1 MKKLISLTFLL
12 FLLCNISYG
21 QTEIKIA
28 ILDFPTEK
36 GVLNKE
42 EAAEF
47 TNEFVKKFEKSEK
60 IKAIAGEELH
70 STIKKL
76 KLPKTKFTAKQLK
89 RLSDSLGIDYVLETE
104 IRQIVEDKY
113 EMKGSSQTEGDTTHY
128 YKNKLWE
135 FTELDRKIILTGSYL
150 LNIYIIDVRDGS
162 VKYVVK
168 EKIGTSGTINNLS
181 EKVSVKIEMKPI
193 EVHKIANSLYIYPD
207 DIGPMGIEAAY
218 QMCRDLNTKKM
229 YGFSDWRPP
238 TLDEIQLMAS
248 CKNLK
253 LNLKNYSYILN
264 RTHHVFNPV
273 EYKETFMRDNKDVLL
288 RDSKGLHYDDYYT
301 VTYKD
306 KGEFGVM
313 WGLFYFRPVRGGFP
327 AN

>member
-36 GVLNKE
+36 GALNKE

-47 TNEFVKKFEKSEK
+47 TNEFVKKFEKNDK

-76 KLPKTKFTAKQLK
+76 KLPKTKFTAKQFK
-89 RLSDSLGIDYVLETE
+89 RLRDSLGIDYVLETE
-104 IRQIVEDKY
+104 IRQIVEHKY
-113 EMKGSSQTEGDTTHY
+113 EITGRRT
-128 YKNKLWE
+128 
-135 FTELDRKIILTGSYL
+135 ILTGLYF
-150 LNIYIIDVRDGS
+150 LNTYIIDTRDGS
-162 VKYVVK
+162 VKYLVK
-168 EKIGTSGTINNLS
+168 EKLDEKNRTIDNLL
-181 EKVSVKIEMKPI
+181 EKVSFKIEMKPI
-193 EVHKIANSLYIYPD
+193 DVHKIANSLYVYPED
-207 DIGPMGIEAAY
+207 MGPLEIEEAY
-218 QMCRDLNTKKM
+218 QMCRDLNAKKM

-248 CKNLK
+248 CESLRW
-253 LNLKNYSYILN
+253 NLKNDTYILSE
-264 RTHHVFNPV
+264 THQVFNPI
-273 EYKETFMRDNKDVLL
+273 EYKETFMKD
-288 RDSKGLHYDDYYT
+288 RKGLRYDDYYT
-301 VTYKD
+301 VIYRD
-306 KGEFGVM
+306 KVEFGIM
-313 WGLFYFRPVRGGFP
+313 WGMFYFRPVRGGFP

>member
-36 GVLNKE
+36 GALNKE

-113 EMKGSSQTEGDTTHY
+113 IRRESSQKEGDTTY
-128 YKNKLWE
+128 YYQ
-135 FTELDRKIILTGSYL
+135 DVIQKIKGEDKKVIFTGSYL
-150 LNIYIIDVRDGS
+150 INMYIIDVKDGS

-193 EVHKIANSLYIYPD
+193 EVHKIANSLYVYPEN
-207 DIGPMGIEAAY
+207 IGPLEIVDAY
-218 QMCRDLNTKKM
+218 AVCGELNARKM

-238 TLDEIQLMAS
+238 TLDEIQIMS
-248 CKNLK
+248 
-253 LNLKNYSYILN
+253 YSEGLRWSLEDDTYILSM
-264 RTHHVFNPV
+264 THQVFNPIK
-273 EYKETFMRDNKDVLL
+273 YKETVVKDRKGFNYESYEMERVNPNIRIDLEIL
-288 RDSKGLHYDDYYT
+288 RGLH
-301 VTYKD
+301 
-306 KGEFGVM
+306 
-313 WGLFYFRPVRGGFP
+313 YFRPVRGGFP